1 MVDLLNSVEI
11 NTIMKLIRFG
21 KPENEKP
28 GVQLPDGQKIDV
40 SAFCSDY
47 DETFFGTD
55 GINSLQEW
63 LTKHQDECPKISDA
77 ARLGSPLARPSKI
90 VCVGLNYAKHAQ
102 ESGMEVPSE
111 PVLFFKASSAVIGPF
126 DDVVLPKNSKK
137 SDWEVEL
144 AVVIGAKAS
153 YVSESNAMDHVAGY
167 VLHNDISERAFQLER
182 LGQWVKGKSC
192 DTFAPLGPFIA
203 TADEISDPHN
213 LNLWLKLNGTTMQ
226 DSSTSDLIFGIPKL
240 VSYISEFM
248 TLLPGDIISTGT
260 PFGVGLGLDP
270 QMYLKAGDEMELGID
285 GLGISKQKV
294 ISYKS

>member
-192 DTFAPLGPFIA
+192 DTFAPLGPFLA

-248 TLLPGDIISTGT
+248 TLLPGDIVSTGT

>member
-192 DTFAPLGPFIA
+192 DTFAPLGPFLA

-270 QMYLKAGDEMELGID
+270 QVYLKAGDEMELGID

>member
-11 NTIMKLIRFG
+11 NTIMKLLRFG

-55 GINSLQEW
+55 GITRLQEW
-63 LTKHQDECPKISDA
+63 LSKHQDECPKISDA

-192 DTFAPLGPFIA
+192 DTFAPLGPFLA

>member
-1 MVDLLNSVEI
+1 
-11 NTIMKLIRFG
+11 MKLIRFG

-55 GINSLQEW
+55 GINRLQEW
-63 LTKHQDECPKISDA
+63 LSKHQDECPKISDA
-77 ARLGSPLARPSKI
+77 ARLGSPLVRPSKI

-192 DTFAPLGPFIA
+192 DTFAPLGPFLA

>member
-1 MVDLLNSVEI
+1 
-11 NTIMKLIRFG
+11 MKLIRFG

-55 GINSLQEW
+55 GITRLQEW
-63 LTKHQDECPKISDA
+63 LSKHQDECPKISDA

-167 VLHNDISERAFQLER
+167 VLHNDISEREFQLER

-192 DTFAPLGPFIA
+192 DTFAPLGPFLA